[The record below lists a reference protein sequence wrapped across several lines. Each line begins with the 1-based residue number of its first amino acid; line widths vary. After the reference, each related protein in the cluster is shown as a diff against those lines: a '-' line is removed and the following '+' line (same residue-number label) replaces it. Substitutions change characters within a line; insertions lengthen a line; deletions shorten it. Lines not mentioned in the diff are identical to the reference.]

1 SMQVRTEL
9 YLLFFLL
16 KGRVYLGD
24 IWQVVGERLLE
35 AQREESLRSAT
46 EDSTVRVVIERA
58 FMEEKRDRCQLEVS
72 LCSQAID
79 CMQQRWIMP
88 MCGVKAPI
96 AYNANL
102 FSATSRYMAGPAVPY
117 STAAIAYLTTVKQ
130 KCEGWL
136 RRQHADLVPA
146 ERPSSFKRQSYPNG
160 STSSAIHHLSVTHL
174 ECQTSVIVNSTDP
187 SFCLS
192 STWVPPGVQD
202 ALNDTRKLELSAQAG
217 LMAMYLDIDGYNS
230 HQRNA
235 DSELLYLRARMHH
248 AKAEVALYE
257 LAIENVPA
265 SNFPDNGRRDFS
277 CSFQFLMPLQLH
289 HHHHHLHVRISHHI
303 YPRIFLVTR
312 NTSMLNWTMGLL
324 SICGDVTYVCLSELR
339 CRVGTHIFIY
349 LCVCIN
355 LVQLC
360 VESFS
365 IYHHATV
372 D

>member
-1 SMQVRTEL
+1 MWMSEL
-9 YLLFFLL
+9 ISYYL
-16 KGRVYLGD
+16 
-24 IWQVVGERLLE
+24 
-35 AQREESLRSAT
+35 A
-46 EDSTVRVVIERA
+46 
-58 FMEEKRDRCQLEVS
+58 
-72 LCSQAID
+72 
-79 CMQQRWIMP
+79 

-174 ECQTSVIVNSTDP
+174 ECQTSVIVNVRTIIDILCLTVLTVSFKSTDP

-235 DSELLYLRARMHH
+235 DSELLYLWARMHH

-257 LAIENVPA
+257 LAIENAPA

-289 HHHHHLHVRISHHI
+289 HHHLHVRISHHV

-312 NTSMLNWTMGLL
+312 NTSMLNRTMGLL